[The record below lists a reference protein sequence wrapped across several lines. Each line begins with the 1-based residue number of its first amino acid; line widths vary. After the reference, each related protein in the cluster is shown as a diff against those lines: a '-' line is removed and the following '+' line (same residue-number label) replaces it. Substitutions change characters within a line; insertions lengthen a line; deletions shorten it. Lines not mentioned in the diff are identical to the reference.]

1 MSIIRK
7 NFTLKLIVK
16 HNILSIL
23 QKKIPENYCAKVIK
37 TADISHRTDSSLG
50 PNDNTRGK
58 FFIHF
63 QYASEDQS
71 EPNTDIRSNHGNIF
85 IFLSTNTIKFRNYFY
100 SRLIFFVMKKKL
112 NEIIH
117 GDLIRY
123 VLRKWMRS
131 QPHYLKLEKTNYN
144 LYTYIY
150 IQLNTLFCLLIAVS
164 KLKTS
169 ADRCLLF
176 FGNRQVD
183 DNIKKLNRR
192 SIIQRNRLFKIAD
205 YVNP

>member
-1 MSIIRK
+1 ML
-7 NFTLKLIVK
+7 LKTSLSP
-16 HNILSIL
+16 ILT
-23 QKKIPENYCAKVIK
+23 YAVI
-37 TADISHRTDSSLG
+37 T
-50 PNDNTRGK
+50 
-58 FFIHF
+58 
-63 QYASEDQS
+63 
-71 EPNTDIRSNHGNIF
+71 
-85 IFLSTNTIKFRNYFY
+85 FRNYFY

-117 GDLIRY
+117 GDLVRIITIRY

-169 ADRCLLF
+169 ADR
-176 FGNRQVD
+176 
-183 DNIKKLNRR
+183 LNRR

>member
-1 MSIIRK
+1 ML
-7 NFTLKLIVK
+7 LKTSLSP
-16 HNILSIL
+16 ILT
-23 QKKIPENYCAKVIK
+23 YAVI
-37 TADISHRTDSSLG
+37 T
-50 PNDNTRGK
+50 
-58 FFIHF
+58 
-63 QYASEDQS
+63 
-71 EPNTDIRSNHGNIF
+71 
-85 IFLSTNTIKFRNYFY
+85 FRNYFY

-117 GDLIRY
+117 GDLVRIITIRY

>member
-1 MSIIRK
+1 ML
-7 NFTLKLIVK
+7 LKTSLSP
-16 HNILSIL
+16 ILT
-23 QKKIPENYCAKVIK
+23 YAVI
-37 TADISHRTDSSLG
+37 
-50 PNDNTRGK
+50 TR
-58 FFIHF
+58 IM
-63 QYASEDQS
+63 
-71 EPNTDIRSNHGNIF
+71 NV
-85 IFLSTNTIKFRNYFY
+85 TNTIKFRNYFY

-117 GDLIRY
+117 GDLVRIITIRY

-183 DNIKKLNRR
+183 DNIKKFEVRYSKIIWKRNVNQLNRR

>member
-1 MSIIRK
+1 MFYRNLCPS
-7 NFTLKLIVK
+7 
-16 HNILSIL
+16 HN
-23 QKKIPENYCAKVIK
+23 V
-37 TADISHRTDSSLG
+37 
-50 PNDNTRGK
+50 
-58 FFIHF
+58 HF
-63 QYASEDQS
+63 LA
-71 EPNTDIRSNHGNIF
+71 P
-85 IFLSTNTIKFRNYFY
+85 LTNTIKFRNYFY

-117 GDLIRY
+117 GDLVRIITIRY

-169 ADRCLLF
+169 ADR
-176 FGNRQVD
+176 
-183 DNIKKLNRR
+183 LNRR